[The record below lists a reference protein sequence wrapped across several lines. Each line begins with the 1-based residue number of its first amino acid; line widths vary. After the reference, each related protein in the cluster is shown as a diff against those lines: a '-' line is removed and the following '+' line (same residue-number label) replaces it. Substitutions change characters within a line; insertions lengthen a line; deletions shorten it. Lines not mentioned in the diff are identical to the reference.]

1 LDHKTWME
9 HFSAAVIVPAAWAVI
24 AAIFVFI
31 ASYAVTLA
39 FQLITGEGD
48 PRFWALI
55 LGGLTLPCV
64 HVYAMSW
71 WSDQVTPP
79 KPVFFEPADT
89 TITYYQNVSTPY
101 LAGDYDT
108 IKVPRSKLTLVFRE
122 LVERNY
128 RTAALGGAGK
138 ILTRSEAEILRE
150 YLIAK
155 GLARRDNSNQ
165 ANSPWNLT
173 PEGKDFVFKNARIAP
188 PTEVSDI
195 GNWPEMGE

>member
-1 LDHKTWME
+1 MNHKTWME
-9 HFSAAVIVPAAWAVI
+9 HFSAAVIVPAAWALI
-24 AAIFVFI
+24 AAVFVFI
-31 ASYAVTLA
+31 ASYAFTLA
-39 FQLITGEGD
+39 LKLITGEGD
-48 PRFWALI
+48 PRFWALT

-71 WSDQVTPP
+71 WLGQVTPQ
-79 KPVFFEPADT
+79 KPFTFEPEDT
-89 TITYYQNVSTPY
+89 TITYYRDVSSPY

-138 ILTRSEAEILRE
+138 ILTRSEAETLRE

-155 GLARRDNSNQ
+155 GLASRDNPNQ
-165 ANSPWNLT
+165 ANSPWSLT
-173 PEGKDFVFKNARIAP
+173 PDGMDFVFRNARITP
-188 PTEVSDI
+188 PPEVSDT
-195 GNWPEMGE
+195 GNWPETSK